1 MDDLVIILLIILG
14 AIVLI
19 TVYFIR
25 NPLKIRVSPR
35 KRTTPGL
42 SQPFKEILV
51 ANVPFYLKLDPGQ
64 KQRFES
70 RTQHFLDTTRITGI
84 HTEVTDLDKVLV
96 AASAI
101 IPIFSFDNWEYP
113 NLNEVLLYPETF
125 SEEFE
130 REGEGRRILG
140 MVGSGALQ
148 QVMVLSQHELR
159 QGFLNRTGKTNT
171 AIHEFVHLVDK
182 TDGYTDGIP
191 ENLVLKNSI
200 GPWLKLM
207 HRKILEIREGK
218 SDINP
223 YGATNEAEFFA
234 VAAEYFFERPDLLR
248 ERHPELFA
256 LLEQIFLKDKNK

>member
-1 MDDLVIILLIILG
+1 
-14 AIVLI
+14 
-19 TVYFIR
+19 
-25 NPLKIRVSPR
+25 
-35 KRTTPGL
+35 
-42 SQPFKEILV
+42 
-51 ANVPFYLKLDPGQ
+51 
-64 KQRFES
+64 
-70 RTQHFLDTTRITGI
+70 
-84 HTEVTDLDKVLV
+84 
-96 AASAI
+96 
-101 IPIFSFDNWEYP
+101 
-113 NLNEVLLYPETF
+113 
-125 SEEFE
+125 
-130 REGEGRRILG
+130 
-140 MVGSGALQ
+140 
-148 QVMVLSQHELR
+148 MVLSQHELR